1 MKTLNITTHFEE
13 RIDERFE
20 FITELEG
27 LSYEALALPA
37 LTATKRGVL
46 PNGDTFYVVTLN
58 NITYGLGYK
67 MNGNEVVITT
77 ALTPFMIDQNYEW
90 GTINAI

>member
-1 MKTLNITTHFEE
+1 MRNLQITEHFMDRVE
-13 RIDERFE
+13 ERFE

-27 LSYEALALPA
+27 LSYEELAAPA

-58 NITYGLGYK
+58 NITYGLGYR
-67 MNGNEVVITT
+67 MNGEEVVITT
-77 ALTPFMIDQNYEW
+77 ALTPYMIDQNYEW
-90 GTINAI
+90 GTISAI